1 MKHNYWDRGNRLKQ
15 LGLRYGVLLALW
27 LALPGLVVAA
37 DFTSGGAKGLFKVM
51 PQTRGGETILERG
64 IVWQR
69 KWMVDLDSL
78 QTAAKGVDGK
88 GQRIQFNIEAASQ
101 RWLRLQEFKSAG
113 DGNWSARGEVEGVFG
128 SRALFVV
135 RDRQFAGTVRV
146 AGEGV
151 YVLQGLV
158 DGECQV
164 RKLDPLKMPRCGVTD
179 LNLQSE
185 AMKRYQAMKQTA
197 SQQQAVDEA
206 LGDGGPLAVGPE
218 ELAAGEIRPLDAPSV
233 TIDMMVIYTAASR
246 TGAGGQAAMETLI
259 ELAVLEANDC
269 FANSLINL
277 QLKLV
282 HTQELVYTETGD
294 MALDLENLAFDG
306 GGLDEVENL
315 RTLQFKADLVCLIT
329 EREDSGYIAGIAY
342 VLQDPGGN
350 ATVPAFSVVRRA
362 YAVGDYTFAHEVG
375 HNLGCAHDRAN
386 SSVAG
391 AFPYAY
397 GHRFNALGITYATVM
412 TYPPGVRIP
421 YFSNPFV
428 SYNGVPSGLPS
439 SNPSSADN
447 ALAINQ
453 TAPVVSAYRSA
464 SRRYS
469 FTQTTFNVNE
479 GTPQATIT
487 VKRVGTSTSNMSVKY
502 ATSNGSAQAGQDYTT
517 TAGTLTFVS
526 GQTEAS
532 FNVPLTND
540 MLAESP
546 ESFRVTLSDPQPL
559 GFSGLGLDYQA
570 QVVIKDNENGFH
582 FELTDAVRSEAEPG
596 FTLKVIREGS
606 GAGAAAVTVRPVAG
620 TATAGTD
627 FVGTDLL
634 VSFAGGEFEKTA
646 TVQFI
651 NDFVGET
658 DQTFTVSLVNPTA
671 GYAATQPSQVNV
683 LLLDDDRPGA
693 HDIAFNTG
701 LGPNDNVFAAAA
713 RPNGNVVVGGG
724 FSQLGGL
731 IRAGI
736 AEFKADGSIN
746 SGFDPGI
753 GVSGTVYAVALRP
766 DGRLIIGGAFTAV
779 NGVTRANLA
788 QLNVDGTLDLSF
800 NPGLGPNDTVRTL
813 ALAANDRVV
822 IGGFFTSYAGQ
833 TRIYIARVNSTG
845 ALDSTFA
852 PSAYPNLPVRA
863 VAVQSD
869 DKVIMG
875 GEFTFMGAT
884 LRRYIARLNNTG
896 GLDTGFAASMDDAV
910 RALAIMADGGVLVGG
925 EFATANN
932 WGYSYLARLNTNGTT
947 DTGFNVVARPDG
959 FVRAIAVQ
967 PDQQILIGGDFTSI
981 AGQAQGRVARLN
993 PNGSVDASFQ
1003 TGAGADAIV
1012 YALAIDPGKY
1022 AIVGGEF
1029 ANFAGL
1035 PRSRVA
1041 RVRISPNVDLFQPV
1055 IVPLTRGDIT
1065 GGPVTVHFEGRTGN
1079 KYALDGSDNLATWAG
1094 IVTNTAVANATQLT
1108 DPVPPPT
1115 RRYYRVRQVP

>member
-1 MKHNYWDRGNRLKQ
+1 MKHDHWDRGNRLKQ

-27 LALPGLVVAA
+27 LALPVLVVAA
-37 DFTSGGAKGLFKVM
+37 DFSSGRAKGMFKVM
-51 PQTRGGETILERG
+51 PQAQGGEGILERG

-69 KWMVDLDSL
+69 KGMVDLEAL

-101 RWLRLQEFKSAG
+101 RWLRMQEFKPTG
-113 DGNWSARGEVEGVFG
+113 DGNWSAKGEVEGVFG

-135 RDRQFAGTVRV
+135 RGRQFAGTVRV

-185 AMKRYQAMKQTA
+185 AMKRFEALKQTA
-197 SQQQAVDEA
+197 TDQTAVDEA
-206 LGDGGPLAVGPE
+206 LGDGEALAVGRE
-218 ELAAGEIRPLDAPSV
+218 ELAAGEIHPLDEPSV

-246 TGAGGQAAMETLI
+246 TGAGGRAAMETLI

-294 MALDLENLAFDG
+294 MALDLQNLAFDG
-306 GGLDEVENL
+306 GGLDEVKNL
-315 RTLQFKADLVCLIT
+315 RLLQFKADLVCLIT

-350 ATVPAFSVVRRA
+350 ASVPAFSVVRRA

-386 SSVAG
+386 SAVAG
-391 AFPYAY
+391 AYPYAY

-412 TYPPGVRIP
+412 SYPPGVRIP

-453 TAPVVSAYRSA
+453 TAPVVSVYLNA

-469 FTQTTFNVNE
+469 FAQTTFNVNE
-479 GTPQATIT
+479 GSPQATIT

-502 ATSNGSAQAGQDYTT
+502 ATSNGSAQAGQDYTAT
-517 TAGTLTFVS
+517 TGTLTFVS
-526 GQTEAS
+526 GQTNAS
-532 FNVPLTND
+532 FTVPLTND
-540 MLAESP
+540 TLAESP

-606 GAGAAAVTVRPVAG
+606 GAGAASVTVRPIAG

-627 FVGTDLL
+627 FVGTDLI
-634 VSFAGGEFEKTA
+634 VSFAGGELEKTA
-646 TVQFI
+646 TVLFI

-658 DQTFTVSLVNPTA
+658 DQTFTVNLVNPTA
-671 GYAATQPSQVNV
+671 GYVATQPSQVNV

-693 HDIAFNTG
+693 PDIAFNNG
-701 LGPNDNVFAAAA
+701 LGPNDNVFAAAV

-753 GVSGTVYAVALRP
+753 GVSGTVYALALRP
-766 DGRLIIGGAFTAV
+766 DGRLILGGAFTAV
-779 NGVTRANLA
+779 NGVTRPNLA
-788 QLNVDGTLDLSF
+788 QLNVDGSLDLSF
-800 NPGLGPNDTVRTL
+800 NPGLGPNATVRTL
-813 ALAANDRVV
+813 ALAANDKVV
-822 IGGFFTSYAGQ
+822 IGGFFTSYAEQ

-875 GEFTFMGAT
+875 GEFTLIGST
-884 LRRYIARLNNTG
+884 LRRYVARLTSIG

-910 RALAIMADGGVLVGG
+910 RALAIMADGDVLVGG

-932 WGYSYLARLNTNGTT
+932 SGYSYLARLNANGTT
-947 DTGFNVVARPDG
+947 DTGFNIAARPNG

-967 PDQQILIGGDFTSI
+967 SDQQILIGGDFTSI
-981 AGQAQGRVARLN
+981 AGQTYGRVARLN

-1003 TGAGADAIV
+1003 TGAGADAVV

-1022 AIVGGEF
+1022 AVVGGEF

-1041 RVRISPNVDLFQPV
+1041 RVRVAPNVELFEPV

-1065 GGPVTVHFEGRTGN
+1065 GGPVTIHFEGRAGTR
-1079 KYALDGSDNLATWAG
+1079 YALDGSDNLATWAG